1 MMIIV
6 GCSNSKKLAKK
17 IGEKLNFS
25 YQDLA
30 LEDFPDGEMHL
41 KFKGEIKNKTVVLV
55 QSFYPHPNHALI
67 EVMFAASNARDLGA
81 RKIILIAPYLAYLR
95 EDERK
100 VAGECVSSKVIG
112 DMVNRNFD
120 AIITVEP
127 HLHRHNLNDV
137 FSIPFYRVDISDLLK
152 NHIKKNFKDVQ
163 IVGINDGCNEL
174 IKKLSFDSVIL
185 NKKRKNYFNVSIK
198 GDHNL
203 SKEREVLIVD
213 DIISTA
219 STMIEAIK
227 FLKSRKVNCFCVH
240 PVFVGGALR
249 ELEKYADRIISSNT
263 IYHETN
269 DLDISNLIAK
279 KLMEI

>member
-1 MMIIV
+1 MIIV

-25 YQDLA
+25 YQELA

-41 KFKGEIKNKTVVLV
+41 NFKGNLKNQTVALV
-55 QSFYPHPNHALI
+55 QSFYPNPNHSLI

-81 RKIILIAPYLAYLR
+81 NKIILIAPYLAYLR
-95 EDERK
+95 EDERISP
-100 VAGECVSSKVIG
+100 GECISSKVIG
-112 DMVNRNFD
+112 DVLSRNFD

-127 HLHRHNLNDV
+127 HLHRHNLNNV
-137 FSIPFYRVDISDLLK
+137 FSIPVYKVDISDLLK
-152 NHIKKNFKDVQ
+152 NYIKKNFKGVQ
-163 IVGINDGCNEL
+163 IVGINEAGSDL
-174 IKKLSFDSVIL
+174 VKKLDFNAIIL
-185 NKKRKNYFNVSIK
+185 NKKRKNYFNVSIR
-198 GDHNL
+198 GNHNL

-213 DIISTA
+213 DVISSG

-227 FLKSRKVNCFCVH
+227 FLKSRKVNCFSVH
-240 PVFVGGALR
+240 PVFIGGALR
-249 ELEKYADRIISSNT
+249 ELEKYADRIVSSNT

-269 DLDISNLIAK
+269 NLDVSNLIAK